1 MRKFGNDMKITANRL
16 RKIIVEELRFL
27 YEAEAEERPGQEK
40 AEFKGTLDVKK
51 ITSTLGIDN
60 PQDVVSSISAAKKGQ
75 RSTKYDK
82 TLADMMIK
90 LLNADPNATVTVTNV
105 LKKVED
111 KEGNK
116 EKKEVEKGGKSSSA
130 PAGKKEK
137 PSNPKDFSSI

>member
-1 MRKFGNDMKITANRL
+1 MH
-16 RKIIVEELRFL
+16 
-27 YEAEAEERPGQEK
+27 EADAEEKPGQEK

-90 LLNADPNATVTVTNV
+90 LLNADPNATVTVMNV

-111 KEGNK
+111 KEGSK
-116 EKKEVEKGGKSSSA
+116 EKKEAAKGGKGPSA
-130 PAGKKEK
+130 PAKKEK
-137 PSNPKDFSSI
+137 SSDPKDFSSI